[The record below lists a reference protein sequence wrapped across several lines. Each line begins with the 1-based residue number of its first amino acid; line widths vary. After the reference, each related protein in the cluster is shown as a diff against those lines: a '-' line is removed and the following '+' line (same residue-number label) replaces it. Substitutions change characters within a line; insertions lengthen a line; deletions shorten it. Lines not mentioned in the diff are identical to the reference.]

1 MYGDPAGPALSPPPL
16 SAMAGAYAETT
27 FPFRIPAGAMA
38 FTSLPPTMN
47 RFQFLRGRAPDG
59 TTHVVRGAF
68 RGNTVTAPAS
78 RSQPRSMAMSLQSVS
93 HSDPGR
99 LANSQTKETCE
110 TEPSETG
117 HLSHLSAQ
125 ANVSGAHFD
134 PPLEAAPTRNPI
146 TYNNKATDPV
156 HPDLTSLLVKNKTL
170 LAELR
175 NLQSKLFIKE
185 TSLQE
190 VKRELESYK
199 ESNAQQLLQIM
210 SLRDDIRNL
219 QNLIASL
226 MKIKIL
232 KNTNSQN
239 LGRSNWDLTE
249 EHLVDREKV
258 GQHAELEKRWP
269 CSSRFSSCMHLKGPE
284 DSLDI
289 FPVKDNGEASDF
301 ERDIAYSEGPSDGQN
316 IVGKYQQ
323 DLLHK
328 EKLASEFDRPP
339 YSCSWEATPEQA
351 HHQDFLGQ
359 LATLLSDSIG
369 PILATEEAVKERIQ
383 EMGANEQLW
392 KSKTEALR
400 QETQMLT
407 ERLEQLY
414 HLYGEVAA
422 RLPQTEGSYT
432 GQKRPLQHLEGQAA
446 VNYSLRSFDT
456 CRKKENSRTRTAQT
470 DKHRKF
476 KQLEMLLDNGQNWKT
491 AAAPRMEEKIQRL
504 QKQLTDLKLSN
515 KNIKTQLTRIN
526 ILKDKTIER
535 LRQSVTKVEA
545 VKDKTAVKTDNLKT
559 APDSAAQAVRAEK
572 ERVRQ
577 VPAPGP
583 PEPSTTIRNALKG
596 VSGREQ
602 ELADFRETIM
612 KMLGLNMKTA
622 DKEAINQL
630 KLVIQVYEISN
641 KNTEWSPKPGPPSCT
656 EFALRGRPNLRFYS
670 PQQFSK
676 GGYLHRAR
684 AGPCC
689 ACAHSKRH
697 AANQAAGVVPERGRG
712 GAGAGLLFWEVCWSL
727 QPQAGDFSAVRRVGA
742 GGGWGDIL
750 LSLNGSARLG
760 SGS

>member
-1 MYGDPAGPALSPPPL
+1 
-16 SAMAGAYAETT
+16 
-27 FPFRIPAGAMA
+27 
-38 FTSLPPTMN
+38 
-47 RFQFLRGRAPDG
+47 
-59 TTHVVRGAF
+59 
-68 RGNTVTAPAS
+68 
-78 RSQPRSMAMSLQSVS
+78 MAMSLQSVS

-125 ANVSGAHFD
+125 ENVPGARFD
-134 PPLEAAPTRNPI
+134 PPLEAAPPRNPI
-146 TYNNKATDPV
+146 TYHNKATDPM
-156 HPDLTSLLVKNKTL
+156 HPDLASLLEKNKSLLV
-170 LAELR
+170 ELR

-219 QNLIASL
+219 QDLIASL

-249 EHLVDREKV
+249 RVIDLENRLREHLVDREKA

-269 CSSRFSSCMHLKGPE
+269 CSSRFSSCMHPKGPE

-289 FPVKDNGEASDF
+289 FPVKDNGGASDF
-301 ERDIAYSEGPSDGQN
+301 ERDIVYSEGPSDGQN

-328 EKLASEFDRPP
+328 EKLAFEFDRPP
-339 YSCSWEATPEQA
+339 NSCSWEATPEQA

-392 KSKTEALR
+392 KSKTEALQ

-414 HLYGEVAA
+414 HLYGEAAA

-456 CRKKENSRTRTAQT
+456 CRKKENSRPRTAQP

-476 KQLEMLLDNGQNWKT
+476 KQLEMLLDIEQNWKM

-504 QKQLTDLKLSN
+504 HKQLTDLKLSN
-515 KNIKTQLTRIN
+515 KNMKTQLTRIN

-545 VKDKTAVKTDNLKT
+545 VKDKTAAKTDNLKT

-572 ERVRQ
+572 ERVCQ

-602 ELADFRETIM
+602 ELADFRDTIM

-630 KLVIQVYEISN
+630 KLVIQVYEIS
-641 KNTEWSPKPGPPSCT
+641 KKV
-656 EFALRGRPNLRFYS
+656 
-670 PQQFSK
+670 K
-676 GGYLHRAR
+676 
-684 AGPCC
+684 
-689 ACAHSKRH
+689 
-697 AANQAAGVVPERGRG
+697 AASHCETGQ
-712 GAGAGLLFWEVCWSL
+712 
-727 QPQAGDFSAVRRVGA
+727 DK
-742 GGGWGDIL
+742 
-750 LSLNGSARLG
+750 
-760 SGS
+760 

>member
-1 MYGDPAGPALSPPPL
+1 
-16 SAMAGAYAETT
+16 
-27 FPFRIPAGAMA
+27 
-38 FTSLPPTMN
+38 
-47 RFQFLRGRAPDG
+47 
-59 TTHVVRGAF
+59 
-68 RGNTVTAPAS
+68 
-78 RSQPRSMAMSLQSVS
+78 MAMSLQSVS

-110 TEPSETG
+110 TEPSETR

-125 ANVSGAHFD
+125 ENVPGARFD
-134 PPLEAAPTRNPI
+134 PPLEVVPTRNPI

-156 HPDLTSLLVKNKTL
+156 HPDLASLLVKNKTL

-190 VKRELESYK
+190 VKSELESYK

-219 QNLIASL
+219 QDLIASL

-249 EHLVDREKV
+249 RVIDLENRLREHLVDREKA
-258 GQHAELEKRWP
+258 GQHAELEKKWP
-269 CSSRFSSCMHLKGPE
+269 CSSRFSSCMHPKGPE

-301 ERDIAYSEGPSDGQN
+301 KGDIVYSEGPSDGQN

-328 EKLASEFDRPP
+328 ETLASEFDRPP

-383 EMGANEQLW
+383 EMGANERLW
-392 KSKTEALR
+392 KSKTEALQ

-414 HLYGEVAA
+414 HLYEEAAA

-456 CRKKENSRTRTAQT
+456 CRKKENARTRTAQT

-476 KQLEMLLDNGQNWKT
+476 KQLEMLLDVEQNWKT

-504 QKQLTDLKLSN
+504 QKQLSDLKLSN
-515 KNIKTQLTRIN
+515 KNMKTQLTRIN
-526 ILKDKTIER
+526 VLKDKTIER

-545 VKDKTAVKTDNLKT
+545 VKDKTAAKTDNLKT

-572 ERVRQ
+572 ENVRQ

-641 KNTEWSPKPGPPSCT
+641 KVK
-656 EFALRGRPNLRFYS
+656 
-670 PQQFSK
+670 
-676 GGYLHRAR
+676 
-684 AGPCC
+684 
-689 ACAHSKRH
+689 
-697 AANQAAGVVPERGRG
+697 AASHCETGQ
-712 GAGAGLLFWEVCWSL
+712 
-727 QPQAGDFSAVRRVGA
+727 DK
-742 GGGWGDIL
+742 
-750 LSLNGSARLG
+750 
-760 SGS
+760 

>member
-1 MYGDPAGPALSPPPL
+1 
-16 SAMAGAYAETT
+16 MAT
-27 FPFRIPAGAMA
+27 PFQ
-38 FTSLPPTMN
+38 SL
-47 RFQFLRGRAPDG
+47 
-59 TTHVVRGAF
+59 
-68 RGNTVTAPAS
+68 
-78 RSQPRSMAMSLQSVS
+78 S

-99 LANSQTKETCE
+99 LANSQTKESCE

-125 ANVSGAHFD
+125 ENVPGARFD
-134 PPLEAAPTRNPI
+134 PPLEVVPTRNPI

-156 HPDLTSLLVKNKTL
+156 YPDLASLLVKNKTL

-175 NLQSKLFIKE
+175 NLQNKLFIKE

-190 VKRELESYK
+190 VKSELESYK

-219 QNLIASL
+219 QDLIASL

-239 LGRSNWDLTE
+239 LGRGNWDLTE
-249 EHLVDREKV
+249 RVIDLENRLREHLVDREKA
-258 GQHAELEKRWP
+258 GRRAELEKRWP
-269 CSSRFSSCMHLKGPE
+269 CSSRVSSCMHPKGPE

-289 FPVKDNGEASDF
+289 FPVKDNGEASDS
-301 ERDIAYSEGPSDGQN
+301 ERDIVYSEGPSDGQN

-328 EKLASEFDRPP
+328 EKLASEFDRLP

-392 KSKTEALR
+392 KSKTEALQ

-414 HLYGEVAA
+414 YLYEEAVA

-446 VNYSLRSFDT
+446 ANYSLRSFDT
-456 CRKKENSRTRTAQT
+456 VKKKENSRTRTAQT

-476 KQLEMLLDNGQNWKT
+476 KQLEMLLDIEQNWKM

-504 QKQLTDLKLSN
+504 QKQLSDLKLSN
-515 KNIKTQLTRIN
+515 KNMKTQLTRIN
-526 ILKDKTIER
+526 VLKDKTIER

-545 VKDKTAVKTDNLKT
+545 VKDKTAAKTDNLKT
-559 APDSAAQAVRAEK
+559 APDSAAQALRAEK

-583 PEPSTTIRNALKG
+583 PEPSTTIRSTLKG
-596 VSGREQ
+596 ISGREQ

-641 KNTEWSPKPGPPSCT
+641 KVK
-656 EFALRGRPNLRFYS
+656 
-670 PQQFSK
+670 
-676 GGYLHRAR
+676 
-684 AGPCC
+684 
-689 ACAHSKRH
+689 
-697 AANQAAGVVPERGRG
+697 AASHCETGQ
-712 GAGAGLLFWEVCWSL
+712 
-727 QPQAGDFSAVRRVGA
+727 DK
-742 GGGWGDIL
+742 
-750 LSLNGSARLG
+750 
-760 SGS
+760 

>member
-1 MYGDPAGPALSPPPL
+1 
-16 SAMAGAYAETT
+16 MA
-27 FPFRIPAGAMA
+27 
-38 FTSLPPTMN
+38 TSL
-47 RFQFLRGRAPDG
+47 
-59 TTHVVRGAF
+59 
-68 RGNTVTAPAS
+68 
-78 RSQPRSMAMSLQSVS
+78 S

-125 ANVSGAHFD
+125 ENVPGARFD
-134 PPLEAAPTRNPI
+134 PPLEVVPTRNPI
-146 TYNNKATDPV
+146 TYNNKATDQV
-156 HPDLTSLLVKNKTL
+156 HPDLASLLVKNKTL

-175 NLQSKLFIKE
+175 NLQSKLLIKE

-190 VKRELESYK
+190 VKTELESYK
-199 ESNAQQLLQIM
+199 ESNAGGRRCRCGVLQIM

-219 QNLIASL
+219 QDLIASL

-239 LGRSNWDLTE
+239 LGRGNWDLTE
-249 EHLVDREKV
+249 RVIDLENRLREHLVDREKA
-258 GQHAELEKRWP
+258 GRHAELEKRWP
-269 CSSRFSSCMHLKGPE
+269 CSSRFSSCMHPKGPE

-301 ERDIAYSEGPSDGQN
+301 ERYIVYSEGPSDGQN

-328 EKLASEFDRPP
+328 EKLAAEFDRPP
-339 YSCSWEATPEQA
+339 YSCSWEATPKHA

-383 EMGANEQLW
+383 EMSANEQLW
-392 KSKTEALR
+392 KSKTEALQ

-414 HLYGEVAA
+414 HLYEEAAA

-456 CRKKENSRTRTAQT
+456 GRKKENSRTRTAQT

-476 KQLEMLLDNGQNWKT
+476 KQLEMLLDIEQNSKM

-504 QKQLTDLKLSN
+504 QKQLSDLKLSN
-515 KNIKTQLTRIN
+515 KNMKTQLTRIN
-526 ILKDKTIER
+526 VLKRIQDQCQAPIRWLRTISNSSSR
-535 LRQSVTKVEA
+535 GSNLTIFSPLRHCMHMLKA
-545 VKDKTAVKTDNLKT
+545 VKEKTAAKTDNLKT
-559 APDSAAQAVRAEK
+559 ASDSAAQAVRAEK
-572 ERVRQ
+572 EKVCQ

-583 PEPSTTIRNALKG
+583 PEPSTTTRIALKG

-641 KNTEWSPKPGPPSCT
+641 RVK
-656 EFALRGRPNLRFYS
+656 
-670 PQQFSK
+670 
-676 GGYLHRAR
+676 
-684 AGPCC
+684 
-689 ACAHSKRH
+689 
-697 AANQAAGVVPERGRG
+697 AASHCETRQ
-712 GAGAGLLFWEVCWSL
+712 
-727 QPQAGDFSAVRRVGA
+727 DK
-742 GGGWGDIL
+742 
-750 LSLNGSARLG
+750 
-760 SGS
+760 

>member
-1 MYGDPAGPALSPPPL
+1 
-16 SAMAGAYAETT
+16 
-27 FPFRIPAGAMA
+27 
-38 FTSLPPTMN
+38 
-47 RFQFLRGRAPDG
+47 
-59 TTHVVRGAF
+59 
-68 RGNTVTAPAS
+68 
-78 RSQPRSMAMSLQSVS
+78 MAMSLQSVS

-99 LANSQTKETCE
+99 LANSQTKEICE
-110 TEPSETG
+110 TESSETG

-125 ANVSGAHFD
+125 ENVPG
-134 PPLEAAPTRNPI
+134 
-146 TYNNKATDPV
+146 
-156 HPDLTSLLVKNKTL
+156 
-170 LAELR
+170 LR

-190 VKRELESYK
+190 VKSELESYK

-219 QNLIASL
+219 QDLIASL

-239 LGRSNWDLTE
+239 LGRSNWNLTE
-249 EHLVDREKV
+249 RVIDLENRLREHLVDREKV

-269 CSSRFSSCMHLKGPE
+269 CSSRFSSCMHPKGPE

-301 ERDIAYSEGPSDGQN
+301 ERDIVYSEGPSDGQN

-339 YSCSWEATPEQA
+339 YSCSWEAMPEQD

-392 KSKTEALR
+392 KSKTEALQ

-414 HLYGEVAA
+414 HLYEEAAA

-432 GQKRPLQHLEGQAA
+432 GQNRPPQHLEGQAA

-476 KQLEMLLDNGQNWKT
+476 KQLEKLLDTEQNWKT

-504 QKQLTDLKLSN
+504 QKQLSDLKLSN
-515 KNIKTQLTRIN
+515 KNMKTQLTRIN
-526 ILKDKTIER
+526 VLKDKTIER

-545 VKDKTAVKTDNLKT
+545 VKDKTAAKTENLKT

-641 KNTEWSPKPGPPSCT
+641 KVK
-656 EFALRGRPNLRFYS
+656 
-670 PQQFSK
+670 
-676 GGYLHRAR
+676 
-684 AGPCC
+684 
-689 ACAHSKRH
+689 
-697 AANQAAGVVPERGRG
+697 AASHCETGQ
-712 GAGAGLLFWEVCWSL
+712 
-727 QPQAGDFSAVRRVGA
+727 DK
-742 GGGWGDIL
+742 
-750 LSLNGSARLG
+750 
-760 SGS
+760 